1 VHASISGTL
10 LPSAS
15 CSTQLSFGAPA
26 TETIPFSLCSF
37 RPDPKRVPRKIRYA
51 WPVACQGAT
60 GANRLPPKPSDPL
73 LSPYRLSTPSLP
85 PAVSSGLSTL
95 SAPGR
100 ARSSKPDKAEQG
112 QPHTQNLSRAL
123 MPMRRLSLP
132 QKLVERFHVFRRLAT
147 SPSLPEQRLG
157 SPRRRPSPRPI
168 QPNLE

>member
-1 VHASISGTL
+1 MHASISGTL

-73 LSPYRLSTPSLP
+73 LSPYKLSTPSLP
-85 PAVSSGLSTL
+85 LAVSSGLSML

-100 ARSSKPDKAEQG
+100 ARKRDPACV
-112 QPHTQNLSRAL
+112 
-123 MPMRRLSLP
+123 
-132 QKLVERFHVFRRLAT
+132 VESGR
-147 SPSLPEQRLG
+147 SN
-157 SPRRRPSPRPI
+157 RRRIRVPSRIALADTGDPGLGFYALGAVEFAQGNQAVESR
-168 QPNLE
+168 

>member
-1 VHASISGTL
+1 MHASISGTL

-60 GANRLPPKPSDPL
+60 AANRLPPEPSDPL
-73 LSPYRLSTPSLP
+73 LSPYKLSTPSLP

-95 SAPGR
+95 SPRSRLRRDPACVVESGR
-100 ARSSKPDKAEQG
+100 S
-112 QPHTQNLSRAL
+112 N
-123 MPMRRLSLP
+123 
-132 QKLVERFHVFRRLAT
+132 
-147 SPSLPEQRLG
+147 
-157 SPRRRPSPRPI
+157 RRRIRIPSRIALVDPGDPGLGFYALGAVEFAQGNQAVESR
-168 QPNLE
+168 